1 MNETALLIVKIL
13 LLCSACAIVAA
24 VVIFVLKE
32 WLGWLLTSVKLSD
45 KAGFIDYACRRQML
59 HWSWP

>member
-24 VVIFVLKE
+24 VVIFVLEE
-32 WLGWLLTSVKLSD
+32 WLGWL
-45 KAGFIDYACRRQML
+45 
-59 HWSWP
+59 